1 MPKTIS
7 FSRRSVL
14 ALSLACAVGTMAGA
28 QQAAQAQ
35 PAYPTKPVR
44 LIVPFPPGGGT
55 DILARV
61 IGNKLTETLGQPVV
75 IENRPGA
82 GGNIGVD
89 VVAKSPPDGYTMVI
103 GQTSNLAVNPTLYP
117 DLPYD
122 PVKDLAPISLVADA
136 PLVMVVA
143 ANSPFKSLGDV
154 INAAKGKPDD
164 VTFASPGNGTVAHLS
179 GELVQKAANVKF
191 QHIPYKGAAQ
201 ALTDLMGGQV
211 QIYMSS
217 IPTALAQIKGG
228 KLRALAVTAAK
239 RVPDLPDVP
248 TIAESGYPGF
258 ESSTWFGFLVK
269 AGTPEPIIKRL
280 NTDLVR
286 VLQMPEVREKIA
298 AEGATVLSGTPA
310 EFASFLKEEIVKWGK
325 VVKESGAKVE

>member
-1 MPKTIS
+1 MPKTTS
-7 FSRRSVL
+7 LSRRALL
-14 ALSLACAVGTMAGA
+14 ALVCTSALGGLLGA
-28 QQAAQAQ
+28 QGSAQAQ
-35 PAYPTKPVR
+35 PTYPNKAVR

-61 IGNKLTETLGQPVV
+61 IGNKLSETLGQPVV
-75 IENRPGA
+75 IENKPGA

-89 VVAKSPPDGYTMVI
+89 LVAKSAPDGYNIVI

-122 PVKDLAPISLVADA
+122 PQKDLAPIALVADA

-143 ANSPFKSLGDV
+143 AKSPFKSLGDV
-154 INAAKGKPDD
+154 IAAAKAKPED

-179 GELVQKAANVKF
+179 GELVQKAANIKF

-228 KLRALAVTAAK
+228 KLRAITVTSTK

-248 TIAESGYPGF
+248 TVAESGFPGF
-258 ESSTWFGFLVK
+258 ESSTWFGLLAK

-280 NTDLVR
+280 NTDVSR

-298 AEGATVLSGTPA
+298 AEGATVLGGTP
-310 EFASFLKEEIVKWGK
+310 EQFAAFLKEEAVKWGK